1 MHMRLLRPV
10 TERRNMLSKSISTIL
25 ITIAFA
31 LPIHTLAVQAPR
43 GGPGPQGQAPAGQP
57 GARRGGPNPDPWP
70 GQKKLLLVADVQT
83 GYHHDAINHTM
94 GVVEGLGRK
103 NHAFI
108 TVIRTDSQLIT
119 KQPVKAQGRYAA
131 SGNINIKT
139 MDYFDA
145 IFLLPSGWGTMSEQ
159 QQKDLLAYVHDDGK
173 GLIVGHAAGAAF
185 NRQDRSLVF
194 PEWGNLIGGTMN
206 GEFFAPTRVIVE
218 DPKFPGAMGWGA
230 ESFEFPEQHP
240 IAGPPYSREID
251 HVILRLDPESM
262 PADVRARRPDGDYPV
277 VWARQYGKGRVFNV
291 GWGEFE
297 ETWDDP
303 GFQNLMLGA
312 IRWAVGSVQ
321 ADVTPRPMPKAQR
334 GPAK

>member
-1 MHMRLLRPV
+1 V
-10 TERRNMLSKSISTIL
+10 
-25 ITIAFA
+25 
-31 LPIHTLAVQAPR
+31 
-43 GGPGPQGQAPAGQP
+43 
-57 GARRGGPNPDPWP
+57 
-70 GQKKLLLVADVQT
+70 VADVQT

-94 GVVEGLGRK
+94 GVVEALGRK
-103 NHAFI
+103 NRAFI
-108 TVIRTDSQLIT
+108 TFIRTDSQLIT

-206 GEFFAPTRVIVE
+206 GEFFSPTRVIVE

-230 ESFEFPEQHP
+230 ESFEFAEQHP

-303 GFQNLMLGA
+303 GFQNLILGA

-321 ADVTPRPMPKAQR
+321 ADVTPRPMPKA
-334 GPAK
+334 GPQD